1 MPAKGVDPDPPLHPP
16 SLLLLKE
23 PTTMGEDQH
32 QVHASDL
39 AEKEVGAIRESPSST
54 DNEEPINPDAQAG
67 VQKIEALTSVW
78 TTRSII
84 AAYGIIWF
92 VYFVDMLL
100 QGVGGSLNLWV
111 TSAFAQHSLT
121 PTVMIFSSIIGAVF
135 KLTIAKILDV
145 FGRPHGYL
153 LSVFFAII
161 GLIMMAACNNVEAY
175 AAAQVF
181 YTVGNNALLY
191 TISVFIADSSS
202 LRNRGLVNAFVGT
215 PNFITVWVSGPMSEA
230 YLKGPGWRWCFGTFA
245 ILLPAVT
252 IPLFGIFAYNHQKAK
267 KQNLL
272 PKIKS
277 GRTVLESLL
286 YYCREFDAVGLLL
299 LSGGMALF
307 LLPFNIYS
315 LQAQG
320 WRAPLIICLLVFGF
334 ALIVAFVIWERFF
347 APVTFIPFSLLR
359 DRTLLGACVIGFVL
373 FLSYYCWNA
382 YFTSFLLVVNGLSV
396 THASYVAQTYT
407 IGSCL
412 LCIFTGWLIRHTG
425 RYKPVCLYFGVP
437 MSIFGVGLMI
447 HFRQPGI
454 DIGYIVMCQ
463 IFISFAG
470 GVVMIAGGV
479 AAVATASHQHI
490 AVVIAIQAMFSEVGG
505 AIGLSIAAAIW
516 QGVFPKKLA
525 EYLPAEDLPRLFD
538 IYATVEAQLSYP
550 EGTPAREAVQ
560 HAYGDAQKMILIAST
575 AVWAIGLVATLVWK
589 DINVKEIKQ
598 VKGNVI

>member
-1 MPAKGVDPDPPLHPP
+1 
-16 SLLLLKE
+16 
-23 PTTMGEDQH
+23 MGEIQN
-32 QVHASDL
+32 QVHASYL
-39 AEKEVGAIRESPSST
+39 AEKETGIMKESPSST

-84 AAYGIIWF
+84 AAYVIIWF

-215 PNFITVWVSGPMSEA
+215 PNFITVWVAGPMSEA

-272 PKIKS
+272 PKAKS
-277 GRTVLESLL
+277 GRTALESLF

-525 EYLPAEDLPRLFD
+525 EYLPAEELSHLFD
-538 IYATVEAQLSYP
+538 IYATVEAQLAYP
-550 EGTPAREAVQ
+550 EGTPARGAVQ

-589 DINVKEIKQ
+589 DINVKDIKQ

>member
-1 MPAKGVDPDPPLHPP
+1 
-16 SLLLLKE
+16 
-23 PTTMGEDQH
+23 MGEIQH
-32 QVHASDL
+32 QVHANDL
-39 AEKEVGAIRESPSST
+39 AEKEAGIIRDSPSGT
-54 DNEEPINPDAQAG
+54 DNEEPVSPDTQAG

-78 TTRSII
+78 TTRAIVT
-84 AAYGIIWF
+84 AYVIIWF
-92 VYFVDMLL
+92 IYFVDMLL

-135 KLTIAKILDV
+135 KLTIAKVLDV

-153 LSVFFAII
+153 LSVFFAVI

-191 TISVFIADSSS
+191 SISVFIADSSS
-202 LRNRGLVNAFVGT
+202 LKNRGLVTAISSS
-215 PNFITVWVSGPMSEA
+215 PNFITVWLAGPMSEG
-230 YLKGPGWRWCFGTFA
+230 YLNGPGWRWCFGTFA
-245 ILLPAVT
+245 ILLPAIT
-252 IPLFGIFAYNHQKAK
+252 LPLFGVLVYNHLKAK
-267 KQNLL
+267 KRGLL
-272 PKIKS
+272 PKRES
-277 GRTVLESLL
+277 GRTVLESIL
-286 YYCREFDAVGLLL
+286 YYCREFDAIGLLL
-299 LSGGMALF
+299 LSGGLAMF

-334 ALIVAFVIWERFF
+334 VLIGAFVIWERFF

-359 DRTLLGACVIGFVL
+359 DRTLLGACVIGFTL

-382 YFTSFLLVVNGLSV
+382 YFNSFLLVVNSLSV
-396 THASYVAQTYT
+396 THASYVSQTYT
-407 IGSCL
+407 VGSCL
-412 LCIFTGWLIRHTG
+412 VAILTGVLIRYTG
-425 RYKPVCLYFGVP
+425 RYKPICLYFGLP
-437 MSIFGVGLMI
+437 MSIFGLGLMI

-454 DIGYIVMCQ
+454 DISYIVMCQ
-463 IFISFAG
+463 IFVSVGAG
-470 GVVMIAGGV
+470 AIMIGGGV

-525 EYLPAEDLPRLFD
+525 EYLPASELPQLLD
-538 IYATVEAQLSYP
+538 IYATVEMQLAYP
-550 EGTPAREAVQ
+550 TGTPAREAIQ
-560 HAYGDAQKMILIAST
+560 HAYGDAQKMLLIAGT
-575 AVWAIGLVATLVWK
+575 AVWAIGVAATIAWK
-589 DINVKEIKQ
+589 DINVKEINQ

>member
-1 MPAKGVDPDPPLHPP
+1 
-16 SLLLLKE
+16 
-23 PTTMGEDQH
+23 MG
-32 QVHASDL
+32 QVQNQGHASDL
-39 AEKEVGAIRESPSST
+39 AEKEVGVIRESPSST
-54 DNEEPINPDAQAG
+54 DNEEPINSNAQAG

-84 AAYGIIWF
+84 AAYMIIWF

-215 PNFITVWVSGPMSEA
+215 PNFITVWVAGPMSEA

-272 PKIKS
+272 PKTKS

-525 EYLPAEDLPRLFD
+525 EYLPAGELPHLFD
-538 IYATVEAQLSYP
+538 IYATVEAQLAYP

>member
-1 MPAKGVDPDPPLHPP
+1 MNITFKPTHATGGGGFSQVFFQPEGPIQILFCTIHLYLRYDSRPPWARSNIKSTPATWLKKEAGVVRD
-16 SLLLLKE
+16 
-23 PTTMGEDQH
+23 
-32 QVHASDL
+32 
-39 AEKEVGAIRESPSST
+39 SPSST
-54 DNEEPINPDAQAG
+54 DNEEPINPNAQAG

-78 TTRSII
+78 TTRTLI
-84 AAYGIIWF
+84 AAYVIIWF
-92 VYFVDMLL
+92 IYFVDMLL

-135 KLTIAKILDV
+135 KLTIAKVLDV

-161 GLIMMAACNNVEAY
+161 GLVMMAACNNVESY

-215 PNFITVWVSGPMSEA
+215 PNFITVWVAGPMSEA

-245 ILLPAVT
+245 ILLPA
-252 IPLFGIFAYNHQKAK
+252 AK
-267 KQNLL
+267 KQNLI
-272 PKIKS
+272 PKAKS
-277 GRTVLESLL
+277 GRTVMESTL
-286 YYCREFDAVGLLL
+286 YYLREFDAVGLLL

-347 APVTFIPFSLLR
+347 APVTFYSLFSSSR
-359 DRTLLGACVIGFVL
+359 PNTSR
-373 FLSYYCWNA
+373 YYCWNA
-382 YFTSFLLVVNGLSV
+382 YFVSFLLVVNNLSV

-454 DIGYIVMCQ
+454 EIGYIVMCQ

-470 GVVMIAGGV
+470 GVVMIAAGV

-525 EYLPAEDLPRLFD
+525 EYLPAEELSHLFD
-538 IYATVEAQLSYP
+538 IYAAVEAQLAYP

>member
-1 MPAKGVDPDPPLHPP
+1 MGQVQNQLH
-16 SLLLLKE
+16 
-23 PTTMGEDQH
+23 TR
-32 QVHASDL
+32 DL
-39 AEKEVGAIRESPSST
+39 AEKEVGAIRESPPST
-54 DNEEPINPDAQAG
+54 DNEEPIDLNAQPG

-84 AAYGIIWF
+84 AAYVIIWF

-135 KLTIAKILDV
+135 KLTIAKTLDV

-202 LRNRGLVNAFVGT
+202 LRNRGLVNAFVET

-272 PKIKS
+272 PKVKS

-315 LQAQG
+315 LQTQG

-334 ALIVAFVIWERFF
+334 ALVVAFVIWERFF

-447 HFRQPGI
+447 HFRQPGT

-505 AIGLSIAAAIW
+505 AIGLSITAAIW

-525 EYLPAEDLPRLFD
+525 EYLPAEELPHLFD
-538 IYATVEAQLSYP
+538 IYATVEAQLAYP

-560 HAYGDAQKMILIAST
+560 HAYGDAQKMVLIAST
-575 AVWAIGLVATLVWK
+575 AVWVIGLVATLVWK

>member
-1 MPAKGVDPDPPLHPP
+1 
-16 SLLLLKE
+16 
-23 PTTMGEDQH
+23 MGEIQH
-32 QVHASDL
+32 QVHASDM
-39 AEKEVGAIRESPSST
+39 AEKEAGVVRDSPSST
-54 DNEEPINPDAQAG
+54 DNEEPVNPDAQAG

-78 TTRSII
+78 TTRTLI
-84 AAYGIIWF
+84 AAYAIIWF
-92 VYFVDMLL
+92 IYFVDMLL

-135 KLTIAKILDV
+135 KLTIAKVLDV

-161 GLIMMAACNNVEAY
+161 GLVMMAACNNVESY

-215 PNFITVWVSGPMSEA
+215 PNFITVWVAGPMSEA

-267 KQNLL
+267 KQNLI
-272 PKIKS
+272 PKAKS
-277 GRTVLESLL
+277 GRTVMESTL
-286 YYCREFDAVGLLL
+286 YYLREFDAVGLLL

-334 ALIVAFVIWERFF
+334 ALIVTFVIWERFF

-359 DRTLLGACVIGFVL
+359 DPTLLGACVLGFVL

-382 YFTSFLLVVNGLSV
+382 YFVSFLLVVNNLSV

-425 RYKPVCLYFGVP
+425 RYKPVCLYFGIP

-470 GVVMIAGGV
+470 GVVMIAAGV

-525 EYLPAEDLPRLFD
+525 EYLPAEELPHLFD
-538 IYATVEAQLSYP
+538 IYATVEAQLAYP
-550 EGTPAREAVQ
+550 EGTPARDAVQ

>member
-1 MPAKGVDPDPPLHPP
+1 
-16 SLLLLKE
+16 
-23 PTTMGEDQH
+23 MGEDQH

-84 AAYGIIWF
+84 AAYVIIWF

-382 YFTSFLLVVNGLSV
+382 YFISFLLVVNGLSV

-437 MSIFGVGLMI
+437 ISIFGVGLMI

-454 DIGYIVMCQ
+454 EIGYIVMCQ

-525 EYLPAEDLPRLFD
+525 EYLPAEELPHLFD
-538 IYATVEAQLSYP
+538 IYATVEAQLAYP
-550 EGTPAREAVQ
+550 EGTPTREAVQ